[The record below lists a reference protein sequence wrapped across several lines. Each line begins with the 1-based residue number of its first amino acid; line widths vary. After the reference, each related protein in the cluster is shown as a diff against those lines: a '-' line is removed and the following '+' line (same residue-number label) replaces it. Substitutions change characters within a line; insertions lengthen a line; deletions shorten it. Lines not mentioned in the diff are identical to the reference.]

1 MTTKK
6 ENETQPNE
14 AEVIFNRANVALARS
29 QRLVA
34 SWLNSS
40 TSSSSNDRE
49 NQEADT
55 KDDDDDDD
63 DEIFTPVPERY
74 HSSSSFSLV
83 SLSVSPPAYIA
94 SA

>member
-63 DEIFTPVPERY
+63 EIFTPVPERY